1 MKMYVRIGFHR
12 LCSVRVLHRHT
23 NHLHLIRLSASANQN
38 RFLTFCF
45 NFNALADLFPPNQSS
60 LAKSLS
66 ITSIRSNRKS
76 TQLYLVTSSYGEQV
90 YFSMER
96 AAAPYFGINAYGVY
110 MCGYVEKD
118 GEKYMWSGKRSEMK
132 QTYPGMLDHLVAG
145 GMPHGISPGDNLVKE
160 CEEEAGISSSISSR
174 VSSKCS
180 TAPISNL
187 KEIVVNIENV
197 KNDKLKKIW
206 KY

>member
-23 NHLHLIRLSASANQN
+23 NHLHLIRSSASANQN

-76 TQLYLVTSSYGEQV
+76 TQVRLHLHRILELTAATAMSIFDHPSNRNGSILGFLTTWLISHLLYRSQLRHVQV
-90 YFSMER
+90 IFTPLLTR
-96 AAAPYFGINAYGVY
+96 I
-110 MCGYVEKD
+110 
-118 GEKYMWSGKRSEMK
+118 
-132 QTYPGMLDHLVAG
+132 
-145 GMPHGISPGDNLVKE
+145 
-160 CEEEAGISSSISSR
+160 SSISFE
-174 VSSKCS
+174 C
-180 TAPISNL
+180 TPIVL
-187 KEIVVNIENV
+187 YFVIT
-197 KNDKLKKIW
+197 
-206 KY
+206 